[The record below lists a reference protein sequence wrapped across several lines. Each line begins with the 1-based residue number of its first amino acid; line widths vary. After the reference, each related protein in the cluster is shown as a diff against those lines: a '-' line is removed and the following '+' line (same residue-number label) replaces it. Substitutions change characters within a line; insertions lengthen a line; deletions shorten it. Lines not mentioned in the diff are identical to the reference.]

1 MKNNCDKNQPVSPE
15 NVEQLRKAFKRQ
27 LWKCIFFS
35 IVAVCVIAFASIAWF
50 VSNTRVNS
58 SVAPISAG
66 FEPIRLATR
75 GVRQQAEIDH
85 LQLKS
90 DDEDNKMEHDGKI
103 YYYSEGDTIALRL
116 DVDNYEISPGSKGKV
131 EFYVIPAGGASSVTL
146 QIGVGGYGADEND
159 NNIVKPIND
168 NVLNALMSGHI
179 LLFDKY
185 ENGVYSGWL
194 YQNHGSNSGII
205 NNAITVDLSGKPAGE
220 PVPVDFY
227 WIWPLRYE
235 NMANDF
241 AGVEGFVDF
250 VEEQAASMTDLKNSE
265 YRYSRIFFTDQ
276 ASLTG
281 TDHRNKAYDLA
292 DEYIGSNAQYLYLII
307 QTSGSDDAEGGTQ

>member
-1 MKNNCDKNQPVSPE
+1 MKSKCDNNQPVSSE

-75 GVRQQAEIDH
+75 GVRQQAEVDH

-90 DDEDNKMEHDGKI
+90 DDEINKMEYDGKI

-116 DVDNYEISPGSKGKV
+116 NADNYEISPGSKGKV

-146 QIGVGGYGADEND
+146 QIGVGGYGEDEKD
-159 NNIVKPIND
+159 NNKVKPIND

-179 LLFDKY
+179 LLFDTY
-185 ENGVYSGWL
+185 ENGVYSEWL
-194 YQNHGSNSGII
+194 YQKNGSNSGII
-205 NNAITVDLSGKPAGE
+205 NNAITVDLTGKPAGV
-220 PVPVDFY
+220 PVAVDFY

-235 NMANDF
+235 NIANDF
-241 AGVEGFVDF
+241 IEVKDF
-250 VEEQAASMTDLKNSE
+250 VEEQAATMTDLENSK

-281 TDHRNKAYDLA
+281 TDHRSKAYDLA

-307 QTSGSDDAEGGTQ
+307 QTSSSDDAG